1 MSIWDFAA
9 QQPLAAV
16 ILAGF
21 ALAGLCTALVYLVRL
36 AEIVRDWRRG

>member
-1 MSIWDFAA
+1 MSLFDFAA

-21 ALAGLCTALVYLVRL
+21 ALAGLTTALVY
-36 AEIVRDWRRG
+36 AERIVRAMRGRDDP

>member
-1 MSIWDFAA
+1 MSVWEFAA

-21 ALAGLCTALVYLVRL
+21 ALAAIVTALVY
-36 AEIVRDWRRG
+36 AERIVSAMRGDR

>member
-1 MSIWDFAA
+1 MSIWEFAA

-21 ALAGLCTALVYLVRL
+21 ALAGLVTGLVY
-36 AEIVRDWRRG
+36 AERIVSALRGGDR

>member
-1 MSIWDFAA
+1 MSLYDFAA

-21 ALAGLCTALVYLVRL
+21 ALAAFVTGLVY
-36 AEIVRDWRRG
+36 AERIVRAVRGRDDP